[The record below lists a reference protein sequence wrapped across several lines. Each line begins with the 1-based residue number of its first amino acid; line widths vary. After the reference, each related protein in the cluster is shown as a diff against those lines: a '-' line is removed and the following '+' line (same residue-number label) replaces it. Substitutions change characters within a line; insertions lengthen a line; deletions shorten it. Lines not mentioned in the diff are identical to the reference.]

1 MGNVGQMHFPSFY
14 HCVVMRN
21 SLQGTLVFSQL
32 MGLKPANVH
41 TIPFQSILG
50 LQAGSI
56 CISFIY
62 IYFFTH
68 TTIYIYIHILCN
80 VNSGLMT
87 RPQGQMDLVRSF
99 LVSPLNKRP
108 LNHKLLD
115 MAWNL

>member
-62 IYFFTH
+62 IYIYIFFTH
-68 TTIYIYIHILCN
+68 TTIYIYIYTYIYIYIFY
-80 VNSGLMT
+80 VMST
-87 RPQGQMDLVRSF
+87 AD
-99 LVSPLNKRP
+99 
-108 LNHKLLD
+108 
-115 MAWNL
+115 